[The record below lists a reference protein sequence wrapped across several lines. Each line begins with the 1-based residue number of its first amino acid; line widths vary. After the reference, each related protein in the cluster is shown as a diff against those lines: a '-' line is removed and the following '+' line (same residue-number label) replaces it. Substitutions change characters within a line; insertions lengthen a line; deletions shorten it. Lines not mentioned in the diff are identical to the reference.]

1 MKAWYDRPEARH
13 HSTSCR
19 SFLAEGFFDFIER
32 FALCLDHIKEADD
45 RCERC
50 ASTKQEVCAR
60 YTLIQQ
66 DWADEC
72 HEEITDPIEH
82 CQALATVRKG
92 DTCRQSGSKKTY
104 RMLDS

>member
-1 MKAWYDRPEARH
+1 MKAWDGRPEARQ

-19 SFLAEGFFDFIER
+19 SFFVEGFLDFIER

-45 RCERC
+45 RCERR
-50 ASTKQEVCAR
+50 ASAEQEVCAR

-72 HEEITDPIEH
+72 HEEITAPVEY
-82 CQALATVRKG
+82 CQTLATVREG
-92 DTCRQSGSKKTY
+92 ILADGLVVRRRTVC
-104 RMLDS
+104 

>member
-1 MKAWYDRPEARH
+1 MKAWHDRPEARH
-13 HSTSCR
+13 HGTPHW
-19 SFLAEGFFDFIER
+19 SFLVEGFLDFTER

-45 RCERC
+45 GCKRC

-72 HEEITDPIEH
+72 HEEITDPIEY

-92 DTCRQSGSKKTY
+92 ILADRLVTRRRTVC
-104 RMLDS
+104 